1 MSFYLT
7 HVTYVYHWV
16 CPKWFPCPW
25 YTRRKSCTY
34 LAPRLTLSPMDQNKL
49 LLEPRRLG
57 VPSGASKWFPSLWY
71 VRRKI
76 VHLSCVENNT
86 ISKWNETSLH
96 LTHITYEYLRCAQSH
111 FDALDI
117 WRKPYICVA
126 PRLKIS
132 PNGSKWASAW
142 STSPRSTIRCGQNDI
157 SAYGTF
163 SRNYAPIL
171 CPNYHYLQ
179 TDRNKLPLDIHYLGV
194 PSGVPKAISMPLVY
208 SA

>member
-34 LAPRLTLSPMDQNKL
+34 LTPRLTLSPNGSKQASTWTTSPWSTIGCVKMIF
-49 LLEPRRLG
+49 EPM
-57 VPSGASKWFPSLWY
+57 VCSSQTM
-71 VRRKI
+71 
-76 VHLSCVENNT
+76 HLSCIENNT

-96 LTHITYEYLRCAQSH
+96 FTHVTYEYLRCAQSH

-117 WRKPYICVA
+117 RRKLYICVA

-132 PNGSKWASAW
+132 PNGSKWASVW
-142 STSPRSTIRCGQNDI
+142 STSPRSTIRCDQNDF
-157 SAYGTF
+157 SAYDTF
-163 SRNYAPIL
+163 NRNYAPIL
-171 CPNYHYLQ
+171 CPDYHYLQ